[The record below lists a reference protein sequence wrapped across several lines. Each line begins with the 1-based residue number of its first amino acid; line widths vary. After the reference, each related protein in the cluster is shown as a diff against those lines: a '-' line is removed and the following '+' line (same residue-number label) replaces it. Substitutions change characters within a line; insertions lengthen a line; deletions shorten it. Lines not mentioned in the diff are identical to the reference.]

1 VIGRILI
8 LVLMALCAAC
18 ARLPAITPVT
28 GGFPPDS
35 GRAPCR
41 VFPEGEWQF
50 LHSIKAELPD
60 GGGFTSLGLTV
71 LSSRN
76 RTSRSVILT
85 IEGLV
90 VFDGEYDR
98 RLTVHRALPPFDSPH
113 FAGGL
118 MDDIRLV
125 FFEPEGLLAIAGRF
139 ENGAPACRY
148 VEPDGGTID
157 VERRED
163 QTWALRRYDSAKR
176 LTRTVTAGQP
186 TGTGAGFPATIE
198 LEAHGSQNYK
208 LVMTL
213 VEAVAVAP

>member
-8 LVLMALCAAC
+8 PVLMALCAAC
-18 ARLPAITPVT
+18 ARLPAITPVA
-28 GGFPPDS
+28 GGFPPDP
-35 GRAPCR
+35 GRAACR

-60 GGGFTSLGLTV
+60 GGRFTSLGLTV
-71 LSSRN
+71 LSSRS

-118 MDDIRLV
+118 INDIRLV
-125 FFEPEGLLAIAGRF
+125 FFEPEGWLAIAGRF
-139 ENGAPACRY
+139 ENGSPACRY

-163 QTWALRRYDSAKR
+163 QTWALRRYDSAER
-176 LTRTVTAGQP
+176 LIRTVTAGP
-186 TGTGAGFPATIE
+186 PSGTGAGFPTTIE